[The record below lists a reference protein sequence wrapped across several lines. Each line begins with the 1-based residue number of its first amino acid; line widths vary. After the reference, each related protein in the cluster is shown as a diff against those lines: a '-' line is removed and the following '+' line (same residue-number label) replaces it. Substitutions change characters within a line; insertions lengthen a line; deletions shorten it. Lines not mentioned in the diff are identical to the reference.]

1 MRRITRRLGLAALVA
16 LAALAVF
23 LVPTLWGKPWSI
35 EHFYLRVFAE
45 LVLERPKLLSRLRIL
60 EPWGLDWF
68 ADDLDDYSV
77 AFAQRDRAPVA
88 SQLAHAAQ
96 LRPRGAEREPAPLDR
111 RARPLP
117 RAPGRGRALP
127 ASTTT
132 P

>member
-1 MRRITRRLGLAALVA
+1 MRRATRRLGLAALLA

-45 LVLERPKLLSRLRIL
+45 LALERPELLSRLRIL
-60 EPWGLDWF
+60 EPYGLDWF
-68 ADDLDDYSV
+68 SDELDDYSV
-77 AFAQRDRAPVA
+77 AFAAAHRAPRGA
-88 SQLAHAAQ
+88 RARDAAQ